1 LFHFFQFAVN
11 DLRILRTGQR
21 AVATQDATVFND
33 FGLMALEVDG
43 FHRTFAKAFV
53 AILASR
59 IAKL

>member
-1 LFHFFQFAVN
+1 MA
-11 DLRILRTGQR
+11 
-21 AVATQDATVFND
+21 AQDATVFND
-33 FGLMALEVDG
+33 FGLMAFKIDG